1 MGLKHW
7 SHWIC
12 TFKLTSVFLYMCCVC
27 VGSSSLAGLV
37 SRPPLWPVALV
48 DRVRLWQ
55 HWLTIPS
62 GVLMLVS
69 YKVQCPVIYISI

>member
-48 DRVRLWQ
+48 D
-55 HWLTIPS
+55 
-62 GVLMLVS
+62 
-69 YKVQCPVIYISI
+69 